1 MPKLSTMTSDFT
13 VIRSMRSWALV
24 HNLAQIWTQIGRNP
38 AAVLGDIAPN
48 IGSIVAIE
56 KEAERK
62 PTDVLPTFIAL
73 NSTQGVGSGYL
84 SSGYAPLK
92 TNPATTGLRNV
103 TNPDGQTRFNERNDL
118 MNKLDAPNRTNSPY
132 GKPLE
137 DMDSFYKSARGMM
150 YNPVV
155 DEAFKYTA
163 AERIPYGSSSL
174 GDSCLNAVK
183 ILKANAGTRFIQIT
197 SGGWDDHVNIYT
209 ETVLPN
215 RVRTLDNAVGQLI
228 ADLKANGL
236 FNDTLIVM
244 AGEFGRTVGQL
255 SAAQGRDHYVQ
266 QFAFLA
272 GAGIKGGRAIGSTN
286 SLGSATSD
294 FGWSRQ
300 RDVRPED
307 IEATIYSAM
316 GINYTSVR
324 YDDPFNRGFEY
335 VPYGQEDL
343 YGPVNELWA

>member
-1 MPKLSTMTSDFT
+1 
-13 VIRSMRSWALV
+13 
-24 HNLAQIWTQIGRNP
+24 
-38 AAVLGDIAPN
+38 
-48 IGSIVAIE
+48 
-56 KEAERK
+56 
-62 PTDVLPTFIAL
+62 
-73 NSTQGVGSGYL
+73 
-84 SSGYAPLK
+84 
-92 TNPATTGLRNV
+92 
-103 TNPDGQTRFNERNDL
+103 
-118 MNKLDAPNRTNSPY
+118 
-132 GKPLE
+132 
-137 DMDSFYKSARGMM
+137 
-150 YNPVV
+150 
-155 DEAFKYTA
+155 
-163 AERIPYGSSSL
+163 
-174 GDSCLNAVK
+174 
-183 ILKANAGTRFIQIT
+183 
-197 SGGWDDHVNIYT
+197 
-209 ETVLPN
+209 
-215 RVRTLDNAVGQLI
+215 
-228 ADLKANGL
+228 
-236 FNDTLIVM
+236 M